1 MSEFFQ
7 ALVGDFHFLRPW
19 LLLGIPLGAVLY
31 GLAFLREDRSRAWT
45 GIIEPHLL
53 KHLLVSSGSRS
64 WFRPAHATALAV
76 ALGSVGVAGPTWER
90 EETPFTEDVAP
101 LVIAIDLGATMDA
114 VDVAPTRLERAKQK
128 VSDILA
134 RRNGART
141 GLIVYS
147 GTAHSVLPFTD
158 DPSVLETYV
167 ADLRT
172 DIMPTEGKDAS
183 AALRLAEEMMLRDTI
198 PGTILFITDG
208 IGVEHTETFVQHNE
222 GTRDLVMV
230 LAIGTREGGPI
241 PTGQNRFR
249 TDASGQRVVA
259 TLDEVGLQALKDR
272 GAADVMSSTVDD
284 TDVERVQRRVQS
296 NLAARRAEAGG
307 TRWKDEGWWLVIPTL
322 LVFLGM
328 FRRGWTVQWA
338 GILAALALGIGAGPA
353 SAQEEGLE
361 LAPAAVEATIESPGP
376 WTQRWLD
383 LWWTRDQ
390 QGIRLLEEGRYAEAA
405 ERFEDPRWKAT
416 AYYRAGDFE
425 NAILWFARE
434 DTPDSA
440 FNLGNAYALTGD
452 YETALASFDAA
463 LAARSDWAQAQA
475 NRELVA
481 SVIPPPPEEEA
492 PPERNEDPSFD
503 PDAVEFDEEGEEG
516 SPGEVPMD
524 FLSEEQIE
532 SMWLRGLQSS
542 PADYLRNR
550 FLLERQQAG
559 AGGEGR

>member
-1 MSEFFQ
+1 
-7 ALVGDFHFLRPW
+7 
-19 LLLGIPLGAVLY
+19 
-31 GLAFLREDRSRAWT
+31 
-45 GIIEPHLL
+45 
-53 KHLLVSSGSRS
+53 
-64 WFRPAHATALAV
+64 
-76 ALGSVGVAGPTWER
+76 
-90 EETPFTEDVAP
+90 
-101 LVIAIDLGATMDA
+101 
-114 VDVAPTRLERAKQK
+114 
-128 VSDILA
+128 
-134 RRNGART
+134 
-141 GLIVYS
+141 
-147 GTAHSVLPFTD
+147 VLPFTD
-158 DPSVLETYV
+158 DPSVLETY
-167 ADLRT
+167 ATDLRT
-172 DIMPTEGKDAS
+172 DIMPVEGKNAG

-198 PGTILFITDG
+198 PGTILFLTDG
-208 IGVEHTETFVQHNE
+208 IGVEHTEAFAQHNE
-222 GTRDLVMV
+222 RTRDLVMV
-230 LAIGTREGGPI
+230 LAIGTRDGGPI
-241 PTGQNRFR
+241 PMGQNRFR
-249 TDASGQRVVA
+249 TDASGQRLVA
-259 TLDEVGLQALKDR
+259 SLDEAGLQALKDR
-272 GAADVMSSTVDD
+272 GAADVMSSTVDAS
-284 TDVERVQRRVQS
+284 DVDRIQRRVQS

-338 GILAALALGIGAGPA
+338 GIFAALALGVGVGPA
-353 SAQEEGLE
+353 SAQDEDLVS
-361 LAPAAVEATIESPGP
+361 APVAAEVTVDSPGP
-376 WTQRWLD
+376 WTQRWLG

-390 QGIRLLEEGRYAEAA
+390 QGMRLLDEGRYSEAA

-416 AYYRAGDFE
+416 AYYRAGDYE

-434 DTPDSA
+434 DTPESA
-440 FNLGNAYALTGD
+440 LNLGNAYALTGD

-481 SVIPPPPEEEA
+481 SLIPPPPEEEE

-550 FLLERQQAG
+550 FFLELQQAQ
-559 AGGEGR
+559 AGGGGR